1 MPGKQL
7 FLRNNRVAA
16 CATVLLGAAAATAA
30 ALAVFAVFVFVE
42 RALGNALRAARARR
56 AAGCACTTTA
66 CRGTASA
73 AAASSLCCKWLRR
86 DAGQRQS
93 AEQHGRAEESK
104 VHVVLLR
111 RSMKCRR

>member
-1 MPGKQL
+1 VPRKQL

-16 CATVLLGAAAATAA
+16 CATVLLGTAAATAA

-56 AAGCACTTTA
+56 ATGSTA

-73 AAASSLCCKWLRR
+73 AAASSLCRKWLRR